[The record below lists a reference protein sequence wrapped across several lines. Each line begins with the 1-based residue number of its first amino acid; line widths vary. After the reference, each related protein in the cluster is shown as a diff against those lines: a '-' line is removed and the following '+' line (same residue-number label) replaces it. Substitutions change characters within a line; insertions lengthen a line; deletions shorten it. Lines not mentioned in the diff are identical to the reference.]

1 MNMIRTILESTV
13 PISQFNRGMAGK
25 IFDEVKKHG
34 AKIVMKNNEPECVLL
49 SPEDY
54 IALIEQVND
63 AKLLLL
69 ANERMEKYD
78 ANKLVSH
85 EDVMKRYGITASD
98 LEDCDDIEFESCGM
112 LNNYQ
117 KHLITWMNVMEVK
130 EN

>member
-49 SPEDY
+49 SPGDY
-54 IALIEQVND
+54 IALIDQVND

-98 LEDCDDIEFESCGM
+98 LEDCDDIEFE
-112 LNNYQ
+112 
-117 KHLITWMNVMEVK
+117 
-130 EN
+130 